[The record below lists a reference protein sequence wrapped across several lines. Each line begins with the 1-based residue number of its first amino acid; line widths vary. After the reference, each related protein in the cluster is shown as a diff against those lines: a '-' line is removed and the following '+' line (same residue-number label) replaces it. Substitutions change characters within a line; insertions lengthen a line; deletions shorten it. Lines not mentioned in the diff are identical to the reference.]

1 MGNDPQG
8 HGLTA
13 VPQLNDLRK
22 QVERQARR
30 MKKAER
36 ERPTLIGQ
44 TVYIGTLG
52 LLFVLPVI
60 GGAYLGQWLDSIASG
75 YSVRWTVSLILVGV
89 FVGMWN
95 VYLFIKE

>member
-1 MGNDPQG
+1 M
-8 HGLTA
+8 
-13 VPQLNDLRK
+13 PQLNDLRK

-44 TVYIGTLG
+44 TIYVGTLG

-60 GGAYLGQWLDSIASG
+60 GGAYLGKWLDTLVAG
-75 YSVRWTVSLILVGV
+75 YSVRWTVSLILLGV
-89 FVGMWN
+89 FVGALN
-95 VYLFIKE
+95 SYLFIKE

>member
-8 HGLTA
+8 PGLTA
-13 VPQLNDLRK
+13 MPQLNDLRK

-30 MKKAER
+30 MKKAEL

-89 FVGMWN
+89 FVGAWN